1 MAEADFTPRN
11 EQYTP
16 AKKSNVF
23 VTILKI
29 LVILVIVVGAAAGGY
44 YLHLRN
50 DTSALSAKSTKKI
63 EFHVVDGSSSQ
74 QIATSLQ
81 KKGVIKHDFAFDRYV
96 AKNNINDL
104 KAGYFELSPNMDLAT
119 IAKAL
124 QQPGAQYPANTTPKG
139 FVLMRE
145 GETAEQFAKTV
156 AAETKFS
163 AKDWLATLNDPA
175 YLKRLH
181 ALYPELLDSAMKAK
195 GTRYKL
201 EGYLFPATYDVR
213 AATKPSEITTQMVT
227 KTNQVMQ
234 PYFGQMKQK
243 KLSVQE
249 VLTLASLVEREAI
262 TPTDRA
268 KVAGVFFNRLDTH
281 MTLGS
286 DISVKYAL
294 DSDKTNLNNK
304 DTQVKSPYNLYT
316 NQGYGPG
323 PFNSPSLESIEAV
336 LKPLDRDKKF
346 YYFIAD
352 LKSGKVYFT
361 HNLVEHEKL
370 NAKLYK
376 INHSK

>member
-1 MAEADFTPRN
+1 MSETDFTPRN
-11 EQYTP
+11 EQYAAP
-16 AKKSNVF
+16 KKSNVF
-23 VTILKI
+23 VNILKVLVV
-29 LVILVIVVGAAAGGY
+29 LVILGGAGAGAY

-50 DTSALSAKSTKKI
+50 DTSALNSQSTKKI
-63 EFHVVDGSSSQ
+63 EFHVADGSSSQ
-74 QIATSLQ
+74 QIATALQ
-81 KKGVIKHDFAFDRYV
+81 KKGLIKHDFAFDRYV

-104 KAGYFELSPNMDLAT
+104 KAGYFELSSNMDLAAL
-119 IAKAL
+119 AKAL
-124 QQPGAQYPANTTPKG
+124 QQPGAQVPANTTPKG

-163 AKDWLATLNDPA
+163 AKEWLATLNDPA

-234 PYFGQMKQK
+234 PHFAEMKAK

-249 VLTLASLVEREAI
+249 VLTLASLTEREAI

-268 KVAGVFFNRLDTH
+268 KVAGVFFNRLDAH

-304 DTQVKSPYNLYT
+304 DTKVKSPYNLYA
-316 NQGYGPG
+316 NQGFGPG
-323 PFNSPSLESIEAV
+323 PFNSPSQESIDAV
-336 LKPLDRDKKF
+336 LKPLDRDKKY

-352 LKSGKVYFT
+352 LNTGKVYFT
-361 HNLVEHEKL
+361 HNLAEHEKL
-370 NAKLYK
+370 NAKLYAT
-376 INHSK
+376 NHAK